1 MRAPEPYDLVVL
13 GAGSGGVR
21 AARIAAGHGARV
33 AICES
38 DRVGGTCVLRG
49 CIPKKFLVYAAHYR
63 ESFADAAAYGWTVDG
78 ARHDWGAL
86 IRAKDA
92 ELDRL
97 HGIYC
102 RLLDEA
108 GVATIMGRAVLRDAR
123 TVQVGG
129 RLLRADQIILAV
141 GGWPRVPPFPGHDLA
156 ITSNEALSLPE
167 RPRRVLVIGGGYIAV
182 EFAGIFNGLGSEVV
196 LAYRGEQ
203 ILRGFDHDVRGALA
217 QELRAHGVDV
227 RVGLSPIAIRRV
239 DQGLETTMGDGSTFA
254 SDQVLVATGRAPN
267 TAGLGLEEAGVN
279 LAEDG
284 SVVVNDQLASSVPH
298 IHAVGD
304 VTNLMNLTPV
314 ATAQGHALADTLF
327 GGANRTVDLHAVPS
341 AVFSQPPIATVG
353 VTEEEARAS
362 GRPIDVYRTSFRAL
376 LHTLTGRGSKVMM
389 KLVVDRGNSRI
400 LGAHMVGDDAPEI
413 MQMVAVAIRA
423 GATKADFD
431 ATIGI
436 HPTTAEEFVTLRTP
450 VAEKEGAF
458 AG

>member
-1 MRAPEPYDLVVL
+1 MRAPERYDLVVL

-21 AARIAAGHGARV
+21 AARIAAGHGAKA

-63 ESFADAAAYGWTVDG
+63 ENFADAAAYGWTVDG
-78 ARHDWGAL
+78 ARHDWNAL

-108 GVATIMGRAVLRDAR
+108 GVTTVMGRAVLRDAH

-129 RLLRADQIILAV
+129 RLLRADRIIVAV

-156 ITSNEALSLPE
+156 ITSNEALSLPD
-167 RPRRVLVIGGGYIAV
+167 RPPRVLVIGGGYIAV
-182 EFAGIFNGLGSEVV
+182 EFAGIFNGLGSDVV

-203 ILRGFDHDVRGALA
+203 ILRGFDHDVRAALA
-217 QELRAHGVDV
+217 QELRAHGIDV
-227 RVGLSPIAIRRV
+227 RVGLSPIAIRRLEH
-239 DQGLETTMGDGSTFA
+239 GLETTMGDGSTLE

-267 TAGLGLEEAGVN
+267 TAGLGLEEAGVE

-284 SVVVNDQLASSVPH
+284 SVVVNDQLQSSVPH

-327 GGANRTVDLHAVPS
+327 GGSNRTVDLHAVPS
-341 AVFSQPPIATVG
+341 AVFSQPPVATVG
-353 VTEEEARAS
+353 ATEEQARAA

-376 LHTLTGRGSKVMM
+376 LHTLTGRDSKVMM
-389 KLVVDRGNSRI
+389 KLVVDRGNGRI

-413 MQMVAVAIRA
+413 MQTVAVAIRA
-423 GATKADFD
+423 KATKADFD

-450 VAEKEGAF
+450 IAEKEGAF